1 MTDKTIGTVNH
12 LIAVCRDGEEF
23 YNRAAEKTG
32 NERLRAIFQ
41 EAALLHRE
49 IGAELQPFVKSAG
62 GSPAEGGTLAGKA
75 RQVVGTL
82 KATFTSKTD
91 ETLVAELQEAEGAAI
106 AAFENALDEPIREDA
121 REFVATKLKELEGT
135 RDRIRSLE
143 REVATAS

>member
-1 MTDKTIGTVNH
+1 MTDKTLGTLNH

-23 YNRAAEKTG
+23 YGRAADKAEQ
-32 NERLRAIFQ
+32 ERLRTVFR

-82 KATFTSKTD
+82 KATFTSNTD
-91 ETLVAELQEAEGAAI
+91 QTLVSELEDAEGAAI
-106 AAFENALDEPIREDA
+106 AAFEQALKEPIREDA
-121 REFVATKLKELEGT
+121 REFIATKLAELRGT
-135 RDRIRSLE
+135 QERIRELQ
-143 REVATAS
+143 RLVAAG